1 MRILRSIA
9 AVLVGYLVFALSAVA
24 FFKLAGRAPH
34 SVQPAWFMV
43 ASALYGMFFAALGG
57 WVAARVAPSRPVG
70 HAIAMALVLAL
81 GAAVSL
87 VMSPGVRATWSQW
100 SALLLM
106 APSAWLGGRLAAS
119 RLAGTGNP
127 VHDPAV

>member
-1 MRILRSIA
+1 
-9 AVLVGYLVFALSAVA
+9 
-24 FFKLAGRAPH
+24 
-34 SVQPAWFMV
+34 
-43 ASALYGMFFAALGG
+43 
-57 WVAARVAPSRPVG
+57 
-70 HAIAMALVLAL
+70 
-81 GAAVSL
+81 
-87 VMSPGVRATWSQW
+87 MSPGVRATWSQW